1 MLRWQLETRV
11 LWVAGE
17 KGSGQ
22 PGRGEEPESWPRSTV
37 LSWASPL
44 SRGSVGIWHSASS
57 LPRGGVMV
65 VSVGKEVRG
74 KLAGRTNR
82 SLCKMMKIGKL
93 QRRAGWIGPEMPK
106 CLKM

>member
-1 MLRWQLETRV
+1 MLQWQLESRV
-11 LWVAGE
+11 LGVAAGRAP
-17 KGSGQ
+17 Q

-37 LSWASPL
+37 LSRVSPL
-44 SRGSVGIWHSASS
+44 SRGSFGIWHSASN
-57 LPRGGVMV
+57 LPRGGVLV

-93 QRRAGWIGPEMPK
+93 RRKAGRIGPEMPK
-106 CLKM
+106 CLEV